1 MKHVKILVAAVLA
14 VLAIVV
20 FVQNTKQVDTRILFM
35 TVTMS
40 RALLLLI
47 TLLLG
52 FVLGVLAGWH
62 FRSKPKP
69 EKK

>member
-1 MKHVKILVAAVLA
+1 MKHVKIIAAAVLA
-14 VLAIVV
+14 ILAIVV
-20 FVQNTKQVDTRILFM
+20 FVQNTEQVQTRILFM

-40 RALLLLI
+40 RALLLLV

-62 FRSKPKP
+62 FRPKPKS
-69 EKK
+69 EE